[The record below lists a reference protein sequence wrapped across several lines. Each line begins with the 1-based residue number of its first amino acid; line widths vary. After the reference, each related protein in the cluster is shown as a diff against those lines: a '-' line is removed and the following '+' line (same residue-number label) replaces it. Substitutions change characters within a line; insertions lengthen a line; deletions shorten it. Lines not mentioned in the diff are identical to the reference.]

1 MESSEPFIVALGRV
15 EYDLASSEALERL
28 LEPAH
33 ERANVILDLSAV
45 KYLDSASIEKLSRV
59 RRDRARKGMRPAKL
73 VIASAQVRRLFEI
86 LKFDRLWPIFATL
99 DDALREAR
107 QPESPQQR

>member
-1 MESSEPFIVALGRV
+1 MESAEPFIVTLGRV
-15 EYDLASSEALERL
+15 EYDLGSSEALQSL

-33 ERANVILDLSAV
+33 ERTNVIIDLSAV

-59 RRDRARKGMRPAKL
+59 RRERERKGMRPAKL
-73 VIASAQVRRLFEI
+73 VIGSAQVRRLFEI
-86 LKFDRLWPIFATL
+86 MKFDRLWPIFFTL

-107 QPESPQQR
+107 SREPTGDR

>member
-1 MESSEPFIVALGRV
+1 MESTEPFIVTLGRV
-15 EYDLASSEALERL
+15 EYDLGSAQALQTL

-33 ERANVILDLSAV
+33 EKPNVIIDLSPV

-59 RRDRARKGMRPAKL
+59 RRERARKGMRPAKL

-86 LKFDRLWPIFATL
+86 LKFDRLWPIFLTL

-107 QPESPQQR
+107 QPESPRER